1 MMAIQ
6 VVLMLLGGALGLASA
21 WLPISRVGL
30 LASFTGALLVGCGFV
45 VRQIE
50 KRQRMKKMQDQIAR
64 TKAANAE
71 LFGKRWP

>member
-1 MMAIQ
+1 MC
-6 VVLMLLGGALGLASA
+6 VGGVLGLASV
-21 WLPISRVGL
+21 WLPVSRLGL
-30 LASFTGALLVGCGFV
+30 LASFGGATLVGCGFV
-45 VRQIE
+45 LMLAE